1 MLDDLVDEARSASD
15 AVAERAAALGF
26 TPDARAAT
34 IAKESPLAAVADGR
48 VRDTDVIAHVVA
60 VLTTVIDRTRERIT
74 NLNDVDL
81 VTQDLLIGIVAGLG
95 KARWMF
101 SAQQA

>member
-1 MLDDLVDEARSASD
+1 
-15 AVAERAAALGF
+15 
-26 TPDARAAT
+26 
-34 IAKESPLAAVADGR
+34 VADGR

>member
-1 MLDDLVDEARSASD
+1 
-15 AVAERAAALGF
+15 
-26 TPDARAAT
+26 
-34 IAKESPLAAVADGR
+34 VADGR

-81 VTQDLLIGIVAGLG
+81 VTQDLLIGIVAGLE

>member
-1 MLDDLVDEARSASD
+1 M
-15 AVAERAAALGF
+15 
-26 TPDARAAT
+26 
-34 IAKESPLAAVADGR
+34 ADGR